1 MEKKKFNP
9 NGIVVILF
17 ELAVGVLLIL
27 NPDMFT
33 RAIILA
39 AGVVLAIVGIVNTIS
54 YFKTEAEIAAQ
65 GQKLVI
71 GLGAMVLG
79 VSCILGSKWI
89 MDTLGA
95 LTLAYGVF
103 LFLMGLEKV
112 QSTVDM
118 LRIKRGMWAFPLI
131 GAVVSIVCAIIII
144 VNPFTAIDFVWTF
157 IGVTLL
163 IEAAFDIMTLVTK
176 NKVKE
181 EKPEKATS
189 TENKDASEKT
199 EETAKT
205 E

>member
-9 NGIVVILF
+9 NGLVVILF

-33 RAIILA
+33 KAIILV
-39 AGVVLAIVGIVNTIS
+39 AGVVLAIVGIINIIS
-54 YFKTEAEIAAQ
+54 YFKTDAEVAAQ

-71 GLGAMVLG
+71 GLGALVLG
-79 VSCILGSKWI
+79 VSCILGSSWI
-89 MDTLGA
+89 MKTLGA

-112 QSTVDM
+112 QTTVDM
-118 LRIKRGMWAFPLI
+118 LRLKRGMWVFPVI

-144 VNPFTAIDFVWTF
+144 VNPFTAVNFVWTF

-163 IEAAFDIMTLVTK
+163 FEAAFDIMTMVTK
-176 NKVKE
+176 NKVKK
-181 EKPEKATS
+181 EKTVTAET
-189 TENKDASEKT
+189 TEKT
-199 EETAKT
+199 E
-205 E
+205 

>member
-27 NPDMFT
+27 NPEMFT
-33 RAIILA
+33 KAIILA

-54 YFKTEAEIAAQ
+54 YFKTEAEVAAQ

-71 GLGAMVLG
+71 GLGALVLG
-79 VSCILGSKWI
+79 VSCILGSEWI
-89 MDTLGA
+89 MKTLGA
-95 LTLAYGVF
+95 LTIAYGVF

-144 VNPFTAIDFVWTF
+144 INPFTGVNIIWTF

-176 NKVKE
+176 NKVK
-181 EKPEKATS
+181 A
-189 TENKDASEKT
+189 EKT
-199 EETAKT
+199 EKVVETETTEEPAKT

>member
-27 NPDMFT
+27 NPEMFT
-33 RAIILA
+33 KAIILA

-54 YFKTEAEIAAQ
+54 YFKTEAEVAAQ

-79 VSCILGSKWI
+79 VSCILGSEWI
-89 MDTLGA
+89 MKTLGA
-95 LTLAYGVF
+95 LTIAYGVF

-144 VNPFTAIDFVWTF
+144 INPFTGVNIIWTF

-176 NKVKE
+176 NKVKAD
-181 EKPEKATS
+181 KA
-189 TENKDASEKT
+189 EKT
-199 EETAKT
+199 VVAEETEEPTKA

>member
-27 NPDMFT
+27 NPEMFT
-33 RAIILA
+33 KAIILA

-71 GLGAMVLG
+71 GLGALVLG
-79 VSCILGSKWI
+79 VSCILGSEWI
-89 MDTLGA
+89 MKTLGA
-95 LTLAYGVF
+95 LTIAYGVF

-144 VNPFTAIDFVWTF
+144 INPFTGVNIIWTF

-176 NKVKE
+176 NKVKA
-181 EKPEKATS
+181 EKTEKVVE
-189 TENKDASEKT
+189 TETT

>member
-27 NPDMFT
+27 NPEMFT
-33 RAIILA
+33 KAIILA

-54 YFKTEAEIAAQ
+54 YFKTEAEVAAQ

-79 VSCILGSKWI
+79 VSCILGSEWI
-89 MDTLGA
+89 MKTLGA
-95 LTLAYGVF
+95 LTIAYGVF

-144 VNPFTAIDFVWTF
+144 INPFTGVNIIWTF

-176 NKVKE
+176 NKVKAD
-181 EKPEKATS
+181 KA
-189 TENKDASEKT
+189 EKT
-199 EETAKT
+199 VVAEETEEPAKA